1 MDELFLLRYVA
12 VGGAIGALVRWQI
25 LDYVGDAQ
33 TATIIALNV
42 VGSVLL
48 GVLVGARRTRRHR
61 AKITQN
67 QFMLVGTGFC
77 GGLTTFS
84 TFALEVATNLDDG
97 AILAALSTMFITGGV
112 TVLGA
117 GLGYRIGSRP

>member
-33 TATIIALNV
+33 TATVIVLNV
-42 VGSVLL
+42 LGSVLL
-48 GVLVGARRTRRHR
+48 GALVGARRTRANR

-84 TFALEVATNLDDG
+84 TFALEIATNLDEG
-97 AILAALSTMFITGGV
+97 AIVAALSTMFITGGV